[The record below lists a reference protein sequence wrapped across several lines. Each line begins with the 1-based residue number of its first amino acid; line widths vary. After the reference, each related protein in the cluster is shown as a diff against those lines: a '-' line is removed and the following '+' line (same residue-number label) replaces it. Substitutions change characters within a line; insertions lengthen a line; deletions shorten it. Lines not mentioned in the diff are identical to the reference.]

1 MSTAPSDTLTPDRQ
15 PQPDHPPASTG
26 PITRLSPA
34 QARLADYLARGL
46 TIEQVAAETR
56 LSPRTVTKHAA
67 ALRIKFR
74 CPARCSMAV
83 LIHALITT
91 GQSTPPPP
99 SRPAPHLSTQQLHLL
114 RALTKHTATRDI
126 AQAAGIEPA
135 DVRAHIDNLIV
146 DADTDDPAHLVVLA
160 HGWGLLGSQPSS
172 GNI

>member
-1 MSTAPSDTLTPDRQ
+1 MSTAPSDTLTPAPQ
-15 PQPDHPPASTG
+15 PQPDHPPASIG

-91 GQSTPPPP
+91 GQSIPPPP

-135 DVRAHIDNLIV
+135 DVRTHIDNLIV
-146 DADTDDPAHLVVLA
+146 DADADDPAHLVVLA